1 MPNKALTSG
10 CLTYSYVLVQN
21 NCIIA
26 RANIKEVH
34 PNGTAEIGYRVG
46 RNVTGK
52 GIGSLCV
59 THLVNTG
66 INLVL
71 NQLSAVV
78 LNNNPALSA

>member
-1 MPNKALTSG
+1 
-10 CLTYSYVLVQN
+10 VLVQN

-26 RANIKEVH
+26 RANIKKVH

-52 GIGSLCV
+52 GIGSRCV

-78 LNNNPALSA
+78 LNNNPASSQY